1 MARAKGTPSWTGVYP
16 AVTTQFNADESLN
29 IAATQQEMARLI
41 EGGVHGFIMLGTVGE
56 NCSLRA
62 EEKRKVIAAA
72 KEVAGGL
79 PVLSGVAEFTTA
91 EAALY
96 ARDAQKIGIDG
107 LMVLPGMVY
116 TSDTRETLNHFRTV
130 ARASDLPIMIYNNP
144 LVYRVDIKPET
155 FGELAAEK
163 TIVAIKES
171 SDDPRR
177 ITDLHNLY
185 GDRFILFCGVDDLV
199 LESAALGIEGWVSG
213 LTDVFPEESVELWN
227 LCQAGRFAE
236 ARALYRW
243 FTPVLHLDTSPKLV
257 QYIKLGQQVVG
268 IGSEKVRA
276 PRMELAGEE
285 RAHILGLYEKALA
298 TRPMLASRPK
308 TAPKTA
314 VA

>member
-1 MARAKGTPSWTGVYP
+1 MARSRWNGVFP

-29 IAATQQEMARLI
+29 IPATQKLVDRLI
-41 EGGVHGFIMLGTVGE
+41 QGGVHGFIMLGTVGE
-56 NCSLRA
+56 NCSLRP
-62 EEKRKVIAAA
+62 EEKRKVLSAA
-72 KEVAGGL
+72 KEVVNGRV

-91 EAALY
+91 EAAQY
-96 ARDAQKIGIDG
+96 AKDAARIGIDG
-107 LMVLPGMVY
+107 LMALPGMVY
-116 TSDTRETLNHFRTV
+116 KSDTRETLQHFRTI

-144 LVYRVDIKPET
+144 PVYGVDVRPET
-155 FGELAAEK
+155 FAELSSEQ

-185 GDRFILFCGVDDLV
+185 GDRFVLFCGVDDLL
-199 LESAALGIEGWVSG
+199 LESCALGIEGWVSG
-213 LTDVFPEESVELWN
+213 LTDVFPEESVELWT

-243 FTPVLHLDTSPKLV
+243 FTPLLHLDTSSKLV

-268 IGSEKVRA
+268 LGSEKVRA
-276 PRMELAGEE
+276 PRLELAGEE
-285 RAHILGLYEKALA
+285 RAQIIALYEQALA
-298 TRPMLASRPK
+298 TRPKLASRPK
-308 TAPKTA
+308 SA

>member
-1 MARAKGTPSWTGVYP
+1 MARPQWNGVFP

-29 IAATQQEMARLI
+29 IPATQKQMERLI
-41 EGGVHGFIMLGTVGE
+41 QGGVHGFIMLGTVGE

-62 EEKRKVIAAA
+62 EEKRKVLSAA
-72 KEVAGGL
+72 KEVVNGRI
-79 PVLSGVAEFTTA
+79 PILSGVAEFTTA
-91 EAALY
+91 EAAQY
-96 ARDAQKIGIDG
+96 ARDAAKIGIDG
-107 LMVLPGMVY
+107 LMALPGMVY
-116 TSDTRETLNHFRTV
+116 KSDTRETLEHFRAV

-144 LVYRVDIKPET
+144 LVYGVDIKPET
-155 FGELAAEK
+155 FKELAPEK

-199 LESAALGIEGWVSG
+199 VESCALGIEGWVSG

-243 FTPVLHLDTSPKLV
+243 FTPLLHLDTETKLV
-257 QYIKLGQQVVG
+257 QHIKLGQQMVG

-276 PRMELAGEE
+276 PRRELVGEE
-285 RAHILGLYEKALA
+285 RTRIMKLYETALS
-298 TRPMLASRPK
+298 TRPKLGSR
-308 TAPKTA
+308 ARSA

>member
-1 MARAKGTPSWTGVYP
+1 MARPQWNGVFP

-29 IAATQQEMARLI
+29 IPATQKQMERLI
-41 EGGVHGFIMLGTVGE
+41 QGGVHGFIMLGTVGE

-62 EEKRKVIAAA
+62 EEKRKVLSAA
-72 KEVAGGL
+72 KEVVNGRI
-79 PVLSGVAEFTTA
+79 PILSGVAEFTTA
-91 EAALY
+91 EAAQY
-96 ARDAQKIGIDG
+96 ARDAAKIGIDG
-107 LMVLPGMVY
+107 LMALPGMVY
-116 TSDTRETLNHFRTV
+116 KSDTRETLEHFRAV

-144 LVYRVDIKPET
+144 LVYGVDIKPET
-155 FGELAAEK
+155 FKELAAEK

-185 GDRFILFCGVDDLV
+185 GDRFILFCGVDDLL
-199 LESAALGIEGWVSG
+199 LESCALGIEGWVSG

-243 FTPVLHLDTSPKLV
+243 FTPLLHLDTETKLV
-257 QYIKLGQQVVG
+257 QHIKLGQQMVG

-276 PRMELAGEE
+276 PRRELVGEE
-285 RAHILGLYEKALA
+285 RTRIMKLYETALS
-298 TRPMLASRPK
+298 TRPTLGSR
-308 TAPKTA
+308 ARSA

>member
-1 MARAKGTPSWTGVYP
+1 MARPQWNGVFP

-29 IAATQQEMARLI
+29 IPATQKQMERLI
-41 EGGVHGFIMLGTVGE
+41 QGGVHGFIMLGTVGE

-62 EEKRKVIAAA
+62 EEKRKVLSAA
-72 KEVAGGL
+72 KEVVNGRI
-79 PVLSGVAEFTTA
+79 PILSGVAEFTTA
-91 EAALY
+91 EAAQY
-96 ARDAQKIGIDG
+96 ARDAAKIGIDG
-107 LMVLPGMVY
+107 LMALPGMVY
-116 TSDTRETLNHFRTV
+116 KSDTRETLEHFRAV

-144 LVYRVDIKPET
+144 LVYGVDIKPET
-155 FGELAAEK
+155 FKELAAEK

-199 LESAALGIEGWVSG
+199 VESCALGIEGWVSG

-243 FTPVLHLDTSPKLV
+243 FTPLLHLDTETKLV
-257 QYIKLGQQVVG
+257 QHIKLGQQMVG

-276 PRMELAGEE
+276 PRRELVGEE
-285 RAHILGLYEKALA
+285 RTRIMKLYETALS
-298 TRPMLASRPK
+298 TRPKLGSR
-308 TAPKTA
+308 ARSA